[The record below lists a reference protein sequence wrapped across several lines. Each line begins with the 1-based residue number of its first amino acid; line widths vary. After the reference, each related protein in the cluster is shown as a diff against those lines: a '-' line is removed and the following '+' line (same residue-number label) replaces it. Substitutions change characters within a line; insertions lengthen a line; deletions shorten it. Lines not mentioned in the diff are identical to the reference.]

1 MDQYFTRYA
10 TCILFVL
17 SCFFLLGGTD
27 YDPEPFT
34 YEVKPG
40 DTLYEIA
47 SQFGNFMW
55 WVDIYE
61 VNEEKIEN
69 PNLIYPGQKLKIPAF
84 IVQKFRVPVTMDHVD
99 RVLAM
104 SSQFERQAKEAK
116 DKKKLKKFREAFNK
130 LVEKKEKKIQK
141 ESKVDDYEGLGLGG
155 LILDETRSKMGS
167 NFYSVFYKHWEDP
180 KNVQNFT
187 ITVSEQPMPSRGTL
201 VQVEIDNQLVF
212 RNRLEPRYYKTEQA
226 AKQAVKICQR
236 RLQRIAATQ
245 NEMAGY

>member
-1 MDQYFTRYA
+1 MNQLFTRSA
-10 TCILFVL
+10 TCIIFII
-17 SCFFLLGGTD
+17 SCFFLLGNND
-27 YDPEPFT
+27 YDPDPLT

-47 SQFGNFMW
+47 AEFGNFMW

-61 VNEEKIEN
+61 ANEAKIEN
-69 PNLIYPGQKLKIPAF
+69 PNLIFPGQKFEIPPF
-84 IVQKFRVPVTMDHVD
+84 IVQDFRPLVTADDVD
-99 RVLAM
+99 RILAM
-104 SSQFERQAKEAK
+104 SSKIERQGKEMEN
-116 DKKKLKKFREAFNK
+116 DKKLKKFREAFDQ
-130 LVEKKEKKIQK
+130 LVDKKEKKIQN

-155 LILDETRSKMGS
+155 MVLDETRSKMGN

-180 KNVQNFT
+180 KDVQNFT
-187 ITVSEQPMPSRGTL
+187 ITVSEQPMPSRGTM

-226 AKQAVKICQR
+226 AKRAVKICQR

>member
-1 MDQYFTRYA
+1 MGQWFSRCA
-10 TCILFVL
+10 TCVVVVF
-17 SCFFLLGGTD
+17 SCTFLLGITD
-27 YDPEPFT
+27 YDPKPLI

-47 SQFGNFMW
+47 SEFGNFMW
-55 WVDIYE
+55 WVEIYE
-61 VNEEKIEN
+61 ANEEKIEN
-69 PNLIYPGQKLKIPAF
+69 PNLIFPGQELQIPSFVVQAF
-84 IVQKFRVPVTMDHVD
+84 KVPVMMDNVD

-104 SSQFERQAKEAK
+104 SQKLEQQVKEAK
-116 DKKKLKKFREAFNK
+116 SEKKLKKFREAFDQ
-130 LVEKKEKKIQK
+130 LVKKKEQKVNK
-141 ESKVDDYEGLGLGG
+141 ESETEDYEGLGLGG

-180 KNVQNFT
+180 KDTQNFT
-187 ITVSEQPMPSRGTL
+187 ITVSEQPMPSRGTM